1 MLLWVGL
8 GNPEPNMARQRHNIG
23 FMAIERI
30 AQRHG
35 FGPWRQRFRGLVAE
49 GSIGGERVTALKP
62 LTYMNDSGASVQA
75 AAAFFKLPP
84 EAITAF
90 HDELD
95 LIPGKVRV
103 KRGGGAAGHN
113 GLRSMDRQ
121 LGSQDYWRVR
131 LGIGHPGDKA
141 RVLGWVLGDF
151 ARADAPWL
159 DTLFDAVA
167 DASPMLAAGKPEDFM
182 TRVALL
188 TGQDSP
194 PPKSPGKPPKIVPET
209 APEKLRDLK

>member
-1 MLLWVGL
+1 VKLWVGL
-8 GNPEPNMARQRHNIG
+8 GNPEPGMLRQRHNIG
-23 FMAIERI
+23 FMALDAI
-30 AQRHG
+30 AHRHG
-35 FGPWRQRFRGLVAE
+35 FSPWRNRFKGLVAE
-49 GSIGGERVTALKP
+49 GSIGGQKILALKP
-62 LTYMNDSGASVQA
+62 LTYMNGSGESVQP

-95 LIPGKVRV
+95 LAPGKVRV
-103 KRGGGAAGHN
+103 KKGGGAAGHN

-141 RVLGWVLGDF
+141 RVTGHVLGDF
-151 ARADAPWL
+151 AKVDQPWL
-159 DTLFDAVA
+159 AALLDAVA
-167 DASPMLAAGKPEDFM
+167 DAAPLLAQDKPEDFM

-188 TGQDSP
+188 TQ
-194 PPKSPGKPPKIVPET
+194 ET
-209 APEKLRDLK
+209 R

>member
-1 MLLWVGL
+1 MKLWVGL
-8 GNPEPNMARQRHNIG
+8 GNPEPGMLRQRHNIG
-23 FMAIERI
+23 FMALDAI
-30 AQRHG
+30 AHRHG
-35 FGPWRQRFRGLVAE
+35 FSPWRNRFKGLVAE
-49 GSIGGERVTALKP
+49 GTVGGQKILALKP
-62 LTYMNDSGASVQA
+62 LTYMNGSGESVQP

-95 LIPGKVRV
+95 LAPGKVRL
-103 KRGGGAAGHN
+103 KKGGGAAGHN

-141 RVLGWVLGDF
+141 RVTGHVLGDF
-151 ARADAPWL
+151 AKVDQPWL
-159 DTLFDAVA
+159 AALLDAVA
-167 DASPMLAAGKPEDFM
+167 DAAPLLAQDKPEDFM

-188 TGQDSP
+188 TQE
-194 PPKSPGKPPKIVPET
+194 PK
-209 APEKLRDLK
+209 